1 MVDEI
6 KISVIIPLYNKEA
19 QIYKTIMSVL
29 DQTFPFFE
37 LIIVDDGSTDNSA
50 AIVKSI
56 HDYRIRYIHK
66 KNGGVSSAR
75 NWGVKMAKSEWV
87 IFLDADDNFFPHCL
101 EVLWSIR
108 GKYDGRNE
116 IGIISGNYIKSYQ
129 NKKKVFSSHK
139 YEGIVKNNA
148 KWYFFNKYSL
158 RTGVALIKKD
168 LMLRN
173 PFMENLS
180 RFEDLEVIIRLL
192 PIAKIAVTHEIILE
206 YNNENRGLSRKS
218 NDTRCDFTFNMDFFQ
233 KDFWTKCIMGEL
245 LFLASY
251 TYPLH
256 TQHLISF
263 YGKYYIYRYIS
274 IIVKRLYKFLYLI

>member
-29 DQTFPFFE
+29 GQTFPFFE
-37 LIIVDDGSTDNSA
+37 LIIIDDGSTDNSA

-56 HDYRIRYIHK
+56 HDYRIRYVFK
-66 KNGGVSSAR
+66 ENGGVSSAR

-87 IFLDADDNFFPHCL
+87 IFLDADDIFFPHCL
-101 EVLWSIR
+101 EVLWSIHR
-108 GKYDGRNE
+108 KYDDLNE
-116 IGIISGNYIKSYQ
+116 IGIISGNYIKSHQ
-129 NKKKVFSSHK
+129 NKKKVFSFHK
-139 YEGIVKNNA
+139 YEGIVKNNT

-168 LMLRN
+168 LILRN

-192 PIAKIAVTHEIILE
+192 PIAKIIVTPEVIFE

-218 NDTRCDFTFNMDFFQ
+218 NDIKCDFTFNMDFSQ

-245 LFLASY
+245 LSLSSF
-251 TYPLH
+251 TYPEQKEYLK
-256 TQHLISF
+256 SR
-263 YGKYYIYRYIS
+263 YSKYYIYRYIS
-274 IIVKRLYKFLYLI
+274 LLIKRMYKMIHRF

>member
-29 DQTFPFFE
+29 GQTFPLFE
-37 LIIVDDGSTDNSA
+37 LIIIDDGSTDNSA

-56 HDYRIRYIHK
+56 HDYRIRYVFK
-66 KNGGVSSAR
+66 ENGGVSSAR
-75 NWGVKMAKSEWV
+75 NWGVKIAKSEWV
-87 IFLDADDNFFPHCL
+87 IFLDADDIFFPHCL

-108 GKYDGRNE
+108 RKYDDVNE
-116 IGIISGNYIKSYQ
+116 IGIISGNYIKSHQ
-129 NKKKVFSSHK
+129 NKKKVFSSYK
-139 YEGIVKNNA
+139 YEGIVKNNT

-192 PIAKIAVTHEIILE
+192 PIAKIAVTPEIIFE

-218 NDTRCDFTFNMDFFQ
+218 NDIRCDFTFNIDFSQ

-245 LFLASY
+245 LFLSSF
-251 TYPLH
+251 TYPEQKKYLK
-256 TQHLISF
+256 SR
-263 YGKYYIYRYIS
+263 YSKYYIYRYIS
-274 IIVKRLYKFLYLI
+274 LLIKRMYKIIHRF